1 MTIGNSL
8 LVAVIIMAIVFAV
21 LAALFL
27 LVNFQTKFF
36 ASFSK
41 PNAANNVQA
50 VSNTVSNT
58 KAIEASNG
66 ELEITGLDEKTA
78 AMVMAI
84 AADDL
89 KIPLNELQFKSIKA
103 LD

>member
-8 LVAVIIMAIVFAV
+8 LAALIIMAIVFTV

-27 LVNFQTKFF
+27 LVNFQTRFF
-36 ASFSK
+36 ASFRK

-66 ELEITGLDEKTA
+66 EIEITGLDEKTA

-89 KIPLNELQFKSIKA
+89 KIPLNELQFKSIKL